1 MARYTG
7 AVCRLCR
14 REGTKLFL
22 KGTKCH
28 SDRCPIEKRN
38 FPPGQHGKDRKA
50 KIVGYGLQLHEKQ
63 KAKRMYFTLEGQF
76 REYYEKAN
84 RAQGVTG
91 ELLIQQLERRLDNV
105 AFRLGFAI
113 SRRQARQ
120 VVRHG
125 HVTVNGKKVNI
136 PSYQV
141 NVGEE
146 VAIKDKMHENAMVL
160 EARNVAQSQSAVP
173 WLEQDR
179 EHFKARVV
187 ALPKR
192 EDVQTPP
199 INEQLI
205 VELYSK

>member
-22 KGTKCH
+22 KGTKCT

-76 REYYEKAN
+76 REYYEKAS
-84 RAQGVTG
+84 RAAGVTG

-125 HVTVNGKKVNI
+125 HVTVNGRKVNI

-141 NVGEE
+141 NVGDEI
-146 VAIKDKMHENAMVL
+146 AIRDSAKKFQIVEQG
-160 EARNVAQSQSAVP
+160 AQFAQQNPLPV
-173 WLEQDR
+173 WLEMNF
-179 EHFKARVV
+179 ETLSGRVLS
-187 ALPKR
+187 LPKR
-192 EDVQTPP
+192 ADVNLP

>member
-22 KGTKCH
+22 KGTKCT
-28 SDRCPIEKRN
+28 SDRCPLEKRN

-76 REYYEKAN
+76 REYYEKAS
-84 RAQGVTG
+84 RSQGVTG

-105 AFRLGFAI
+105 AYRLGFAI

-125 HVTVNGKKVNI
+125 HVQVNGKKVNI

-141 NVGEE
+141 NVADEISIRDHAKKHVIIEQGTQY
-146 VAIKDKMHENAMVL
+146 A
-160 EARNVAQSQSAVP
+160 AQNPVP
-173 WLEQDR
+173 AWLEVNF
-179 EHFKARVV
+179 ENMSGRVLS
-187 ALPKR
+187 LPGRK
-192 EDVQTPP
+192 DVNLP

>member
-22 KGTKCH
+22 KGTKCT

-63 KAKRMYFTLEGQF
+63 KAKRMYFTLEGQY
-76 REYYEKAN
+76 RQYYEKAN

-136 PSYQV
+136 PSFQV
-141 NVGEE
+141 NVGDEI
-146 VAIKDKMHENAMVL
+146 AIRP
-160 EARNVAQSQSAVP
+160 EAKKFVIIEQGTQYAAQSPVP
-173 WLEQDR
+173 VWLDANFENMSG
-179 EHFKARVV
+179 RVLS
-187 ALPKR
+187 LPKR
-192 EDVQTPP
+192 KDVNLP

>member
-22 KGTKCH
+22 KGTKCT

-63 KAKRMYFTLEGQF
+63 KAKRIYFTLEGQF
-76 REYYEKAN
+76 REYYEKAS
-84 RAQGVTG
+84 RSQGVTG

-105 AFRLGFAI
+105 AYRLGFAI

-125 HVTVNGKKVNI
+125 HVQVNGKKVNI

-141 NVGEE
+141 NVGDEISIRDHAKKHVIIE
-146 VAIKDKMHENAMVL
+146 QGTQYAAQNPVPAWL
-160 EARNVAQSQSAVP
+160 EANFENQSG
-173 WLEQDR
+173 
-179 EHFKARVV
+179 RVL
-187 ALPKR
+187 ALPGRK
-192 EDVQTPP
+192 DVNLP